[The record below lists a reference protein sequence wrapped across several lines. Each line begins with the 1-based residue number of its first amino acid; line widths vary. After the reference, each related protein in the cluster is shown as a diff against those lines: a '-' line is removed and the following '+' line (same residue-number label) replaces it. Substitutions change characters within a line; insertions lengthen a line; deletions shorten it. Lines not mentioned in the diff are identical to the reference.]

1 MRKIIV
7 KRGRQSK
14 KGGSVTRPTSH
25 RLTFPQLFC
34 QNRPKAESQNCA
46 THFLFLGV
54 HRKLQRCVKFPNMMC
69 LMSYGHNC
77 ELYLMLALIL
87 SQFHGKLNTINQLLV
102 FLQEDP
108 EQHRLVTKLW
118 LTEQYTHRA
127 QKWWLW
133 SYHTINLR
141 HMG

>member
-1 MRKIIV
+1 M
-7 KRGRQSK
+7 
-14 KGGSVTRPTSH
+14 
-25 RLTFPQLFC
+25 
-34 QNRPKAESQNCA
+34 
-46 THFLFLGV
+46 

-108 EQHRLVTKLW
+108 EQHRLVTKL
-118 LTEQYTHRA
+118 
-127 QKWWLW
+127 
-133 SYHTINLR
+133 
-141 HMG
+141 